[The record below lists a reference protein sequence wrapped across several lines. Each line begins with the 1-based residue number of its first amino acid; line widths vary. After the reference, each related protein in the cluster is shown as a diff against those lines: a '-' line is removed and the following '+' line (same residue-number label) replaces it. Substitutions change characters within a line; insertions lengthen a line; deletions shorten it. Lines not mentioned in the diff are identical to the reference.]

1 MKAAVKKQAQR
12 SAVDPGHAA
21 RNRAVLATGPIFG
34 AAAVAQS
41 FSIYGELDFFAVA
54 DQLSDQCALA
64 HGGDL
69 KRAESMLTAQA
80 HSLDAIF
87 ANLARRAALNVG
99 EHLGAAETYL
109 RLALKAQSQ
118 CRATLE
124 TLATIKNPPVVFAKQ
139 FNMAGGHQQVNN
151 GGSPRVENAIPQTE
165 LLEHDHGKR
174 LDTGTAS
181 AAGRGNSSLEAVAIV
196 NRPAHVTR
204 KGTRK
209 P

>member
-1 MKAAVKKQAQR
+1 MKTVVKKRAQR
-12 SAVDPGHAA
+12 PVDPKRAA
-21 RNRAVLATGPIFG
+21 KSRATLATGPIFG

-41 FSIYGELDFFAVA
+41 FSIHGELDFFAVA
-54 DQLSDQCALA
+54 EQLSDQCALA

-69 KRAESMLTAQA
+69 RRAESMLTAQA

-87 ANLARRAALNVG
+87 ANLARRAARNVG
-99 EHLGAAETYL
+99 EHLGAAETCL

-124 TLATIKNPPVVFAKQ
+124 TLAAIKNPPVVFAKQ
-139 FNMAGGHQQVNN
+139 FNVAGGHQQVNN
-151 GGSPRVENAIPQTE
+151 GAVPRMESEIPQTE

-181 AAGRGNSSLEAVAIV
+181 SSGRGNSSLEAVAIV
-196 NRPAHVTR
+196 NRPAHLTR
-204 KGTRK
+204 EGQRK
-209 P
+209 S